1 MNKKFVKILNIA
13 LVAMMLV
20 CISTSV
26 FALTPSELKPADNV
40 TGSPEIQSAGNSI
53 ISILQTVGVVLS
65 VVVLMIIGIKYM
77 MGSAEEKAEYKKTMI
92 PYIVG
97 AALIFAASIFANV
110 IYDILKKYGLENNAI
125 VSSCIGMENE
135 IIEKIQK
142 GKSYGYFTTVIVR
155 K

>member
-110 IYDILKKYGLENNAI
+110 I
-125 VSSCIGMENE
+125 SQFFTGMT
-135 IIEKIQK
+135 K
-142 GKSYGYFTTVIVR
+142 
-155 K
+155 